1 MIAPAK
7 KVLFVLD
14 KKILGTILQSCRQRT
29 AGNIRTKTLTG
40 EKAMSVY
47 ENQVQATEK
56 YYDPEMCKI
65 EHNDGGDIGSSVIPG
80 SDLRAYDWA
89 DVLRDLRDNGEAYY

>member
-1 MIAPAK
+1 M
-7 KVLFVLD
+7 
-14 KKILGTILQSCRQRT
+14 G
-29 AGNIRTKTLTG
+29 
-40 EKAMSVY
+40 VY

-65 EHNDGGDIGSSVIPG
+65 EHNDGGDIRSPVG
-80 SDLRAYDWA
+80 SDLHAYDWA